1 MELLK
6 RIRAVIDNICM
17 NHMKIDGTEHL
28 IAGILIVSVLQWILS
43 VWIAV
48 AITLVILVAKELV
61 YDKWL
66 GQGVAEWRDVFWG
79 MVGLL
84 LGIL

>member
-6 RIRAVIDNICM
+6 RIRAIIDNICM
-17 NHMKIDGTEHL
+17 NHMKIDGAEHL
-28 IAGILIVSVLQWILS
+28 IAGILIVSILQWILP

-48 AITLVILVAKELV
+48 TVTVVILVAKELV

-66 GQGVAEWRDVFWG
+66 RQGVAEWRDVFWG

>member
-17 NHMKIDGTEHL
+17 NHMKIDGAEHL
-28 IAGILIVSVLQWILS
+28 IAGILIVSVLQWILP

-48 AITLVILVAKELV
+48 AITVVLLVAKELV

-66 GQGVAEWRDVFWG
+66 GHGVAEWRDVFWG